1 MSNMSVPSPE
11 KRSPLLAAV
20 FSTLIPGLGQIYTRQ
35 IYRGVSILLGFL
47 LTLGMVVWYG
57 KPVWYLA
64 PVLIWIWN
72 ILDAGRLAARIRGLS
87 LLIPIFAGLLAAY
100 GIGWEVVEI
109 DFSKASISRA
119 ISIAR
124 PMLKPD
130 FIQERRETN
139 VIWVGIDVPCLPEKS
154 LSGTNEIEGKTATI
168 SPSCAAVQ
176 EIVIVKATGMWPEA
190 DTEIW
195 WEDPNGQ
202 DKMINP
208 QENGMLIVRSDVE
221 GVVTAAFKVPT
232 TALIAVPNPALS
244 DPHRVY
250 LRQSRPI
257 GGIELSFV
265 GRETLKGALV
275 TVAMALM
282 ATALATIVAIPISF
296 LAAHNLMKGN
306 PITLALYFIVR
317 TLLNIL
323 RSIESLIIAIIF
335 VVIVGLGPFAGV
347 LALAVHSVAA
357 LAKLYSEVIEGID
370 PGPIEAIRATGA
382 NWLQIVR
389 YGVIPQIIP
398 PFTSFT
404 IYRWDINVR
413 SAVIIGLVGGGGI
426 GFLLIELI
434 RINDFRGVSAV
445 FITIAVTVML
455 LDFVSAKIRERLV

>member
-1 MSNMSVPSPE
+1 MPSKP
-11 KRSPLLAAV
+11 SPLLAGLLSAI
-20 FSTLIPGLGQIYTRQ
+20 IPGLGQFYSGQR
-35 IYRGVSILLGFL
+35 YRGIAILIGALIS
-47 LTLGMVVWYG
+47 LGMVIWFG
-57 KPVWYLA
+57 APVWFFAPVIIWLWNIWDAVRLVTAGLGA
-64 PVLIWIWN
+64 PVLIP
-72 ILDAGRLAARIRGLS
+72 LA
-87 LLIPIFAGLLAAY
+87 AGLLAAY
-100 GIGWEVVEI
+100 GIGWQVVEI
-109 DFSKASISRA
+109 DFTKASLDRA
-119 ISIAR
+119 AAIAR
-124 PMLKPD
+124 PMLSPD

-139 VIWVGIDVPCLPEKS
+139 GVWVEIIVPCLAEKS
-154 LSGTNEIEGKTATI
+154 TSGTNTIDGKTVTLT
-168 SPSCAAVQ
+168 PPCAAVQ
-176 EIVIVKATGMWPEA
+176 ETVILQASGLWPDA

-202 DKMINP
+202 DKMINEG
-208 QENGMLIVRSDVE
+208 ENGMLVARSAAD
-221 GVVTAAFKVPT
+221 GNVTAVFRVPT
-232 TALIAVPNPALS
+232 TALIAVPDPTIS
-244 DPHRVY
+244 EPHRVY

-257 GGIELSFV
+257 GGIELSYV
-265 GRETLKGALV
+265 GGETLKGALT

-282 ATALATIVAIPISF
+282 ATALAVIVAIPISF

-306 PITLALYFIVR
+306 PITLGIYFIVR

-370 PGPIEAIRATGA
+370 PGPIEAIRTTGA
-382 NWLQIVR
+382 NWVQIVR
-389 YGVIPQIIP
+389 YGVIPQIVP

-413 SAVIIGLVGGGGI
+413 SAVIIGFVGGGGI

-434 RINDFRGVSAV
+434 RINNLRGVSAV

>member
-1 MSNMSVPSPE
+1 MQS
-11 KRSPLLAAV
+11 KRSPILAGILSALV
-20 FSTLIPGLGQIYTRQ
+20 PGLGQIYTGLY
-35 IYRGVSILLGFL
+35 YRGVSILLGGL
-47 LTLGMVVWYG
+47 VTLGIVVWYG
-57 KPVWYLA
+57 NPVWYFA
-64 PVLIWIWN
+64 PVVIWIWSAF
-72 ILDAGRLAARIRGLS
+72 DAARLAAQGRGVS
-87 LLIPIFAGLLAAY
+87 VLIPLLVGLIAAY

-119 ISIAR
+119 VAIAR

-130 FIQERRETN
+130 FIQERREIN
-139 VIWVGIDVPCLPEKS
+139 QVWVEIFVPCLPGKT
-154 LSGTNEIEGKTATI
+154 LSGKNELDGKTVAI
-168 SPSCAAVQ
+168 DPYCAAVQ
-176 EIVIVKATGMWPEA
+176 EPVTVTASGMWPDS

-208 QENGMLIVRSDVE
+208 TENGMLIVRSNAE
-221 GVVTAAFKVPT
+221 GVVSATFRVPT
-232 TALIAVPNPALS
+232 TALIAVPDPTLS

-250 LRQSRPI
+250 LRQSRPL

-265 GRETLKGALV
+265 GGETLKGALV

-282 ATALATIVAIPISF
+282 ATALGTLIAIPISF

-306 PITLALYFIVR
+306 PITLAVYFIVR

-347 LALAVHSVAA
+347 LALAVHSIAA

-370 PGPIEAIRATGA
+370 PGPIEAIRSTGA
-382 NWLQIVR
+382 TWTQTVR
-389 YGVIPQIIP
+389 YGVIPQIVP

-445 FITIAVTVML
+445 FITIAITVML